1 MKTNFYLHNHL
12 SFMFSRRWFIIAG
25 IYQIKDHGS
34 WLFWIHRL
42 LAWYGFRN
50 GFWTYRKL

>member
-25 IYQIKDHGS
+25 I
-34 WLFWIHRL
+34 
-42 LAWYGFRN
+42 
-50 GFWTYRKL
+50 